1 LQQHHLLLRLGHL
14 ENKLLNQRRIIIAII
29 PAIIITI
36 TIAAAKA
43 WWVIAWIAAF
53 SRVPLWVCC
62 AAADGRTDQQ
72 CA

>member
-1 LQQHHLLLRLGHL
+1 L
-14 ENKLLNQRRIIIAII
+14 ENKLLNQRRIVITII

-43 WWVIAWIAAF
+43 WWVFAWIAAL

-62 AAADGRTDQQ
+62 AADGRTDQQ

>member
-1 LQQHHLLLRLGHL
+1 LQQHHLLLRSFGEQTPEPEKNHHHHHPT
-14 ENKLLNQRRIIIAII
+14 IIV
-29 PAIIITI
+29 TI

-43 WWVIAWIAAF
+43 WWVFAWIAAF
-53 SRVPLWVCC
+53 SRVPLCC